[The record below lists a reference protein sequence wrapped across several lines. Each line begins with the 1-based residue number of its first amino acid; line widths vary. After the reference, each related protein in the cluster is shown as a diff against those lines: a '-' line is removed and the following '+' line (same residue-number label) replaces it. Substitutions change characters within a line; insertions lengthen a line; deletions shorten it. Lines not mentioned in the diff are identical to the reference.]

1 MEEIVKTFKKLLIMA
16 LLICMVLS
24 SLAAADEA
32 DDILLSDVPISYG
45 DELFRERILARTQG
59 ERSPVGL
66 VLSGGSARAF
76 AHIGVLKYL
85 EEQDIVPDF
94 IISNSMGSIVGLLYA
109 AGLSPDQILES
120 VTSVNLQS
128 MFDLTLPVSGGMLDS
143 SRFLAKVASIVGSDL
158 QLETLPIPIIVVTED
173 LVTKRQVTISEGDFF
188 TVLQAS
194 YALPVYFPPVEYRG
208 HLLIDGGITNLAPV
222 DLAYT
227 YADSVIVSTTFYDMD
242 TLNLKN
248 PLTVLNVSID
258 IGKRRRGVEELK
270 QALPDVVWIRCAVE
284 DVSFMEFDRV
294 EYLVEQG
301 YRSASE
307 HQEQLSTL
315 HKNSVSLEL
324 SEKRNDLALKME
336 ESSNLYNLYKHVPL
350 NIPSKLFGLGLDSDY
365 LKADPSVL
373 KDDSTIGLKF
383 IYRKDDISV
392 SVNPGYSFDFRS
404 NDRFSTAPAIRA
416 QFDYTFLKYL
426 RLSLYSSF
434 MFDIANV
441 APIISSGVD
450 LEGRIF
456 AFDQKLGISLL
467 QSYEQINN
475 FEDSDHVDFF
485 DGHTFLYSIIAKG
498 SLYPANGGL
507 WAFNDSS
514 LSLSFQML
522 GDFSKVR
529 SFVATRGTTE
539 ILNQNLDLFATVNAF
554 GRFALD
560 GQGDV
565 PFFFSDGFRTTD
577 SQIKSQGHDLTV
589 SSNPANHLVGL
600 GMSIGYRPSGLAPT
614 MAEMFIF
621 NNSSVAIYTDLLWNR
636 NTFVPYLSLGLQL
649 HTDISL
655 LGIRSLPLTIYGGW
669 DQKVNTLVWG
679 FYFNM
684 VF

>member
-1 MEEIVKTFKKLLIMA
+1 MA
-16 LLICMVLS
+16 YS
-24 SLAAADEA
+24 
-32 DDILLSDVPISYG
+32 
-45 DELFRERILARTQG
+45 
-59 ERSPVGL
+59 
-66 VLSGGSARAF
+66 
-76 AHIGVLKYL
+76 
-85 EEQDIVPDF
+85 
-94 IISNSMGSIVGLLYA
+94 
-109 AGLSPDQILES
+109 
-120 VTSVNLQS
+120 
-128 MFDLTLPVSGGMLDS
+128 
-143 SRFLAKVASIVGSDL
+143 
-158 QLETLPIPIIVVTED
+158 
-173 LVTKRQVTISEGDFF
+173 
-188 TVLQAS
+188 
-194 YALPVYFPPVEYRG
+194 
-208 HLLIDGGITNLAPV
+208 
-222 DLAYT
+222 
-227 YADSVIVSTTFYDMD
+227 YADSVIVSTTFYDID

-258 IGKRRRGVEELK
+258 IGKRRKGGVEEIK
-270 QALPDVVWIRCAVE
+270 NALPEVVWIRCAVE

-294 EYLVEQG
+294 EYLVQQG

-307 HQEQLSTL
+307 RQEQLSTL
-315 HKNSVSLEL
+315 HKNSVFPEL
-324 SEKRNDLALKME
+324 SQKRSDLGLKIE
-336 ESSNLYNLYKHVPL
+336 ESSNIYSLYQHVPL
-350 NIPSKLFGLGLDSDY
+350 NIPSKLFGLGGLDSDY
-365 LKADPSVL
+365 RKPDPSAL

-416 QFDYTFLKYL
+416 QVDYTFLKHL

-434 MFDIANV
+434 MFDIASLS
-441 APIISSGVD
+441 PIVSSGVD

-456 AFDQKLGISLL
+456 AFDEKLRISLL

-475 FEDSDHVDFF
+475 FEDSDHVDYFN
-485 DGHTFLYSIIAKG
+485 GHTFLYSIIAKG
-498 SLYPANGGL
+498 TLYPANDGL
-507 WAFNDSS
+507 WAFSDTS

-522 GDFSKVR
+522 GDFSNVR

-539 ILNQNLDLFATVNAF
+539 ILNQNLDLFASINAF

-560 GQGDV
+560 GGDGGDV

-577 SQIKSQGHDLTV
+577 SQIKSQGHDLTL

-600 GMSIGYRPSGLAPT
+600 GGVSIGYRPSAFDPPT

-636 NTFVPYLSLGLQL
+636 NTFAPYLSLGLEL
-649 HTDISL
+649 HSDISL

-679 FYFNM
+679 GFYFNM